1 MTGADI
7 KTLYS
12 ERYSK
17 QDIRHLYA
25 VEFVVRAFLG
35 TYPNLK
41 LDRARYAGGNILDL
55 GFGDGRNIPLLH
67 NLGFEIYGVEIHEEI
82 SRTMQDNLNRLGIRA
97 DLRVGSNAKI
107 PFESDF
113 FHYMLACHSCYY
125 VEEETTFKDNLQEIH
140 RVMKRDGLF
149 VCSLP
154 MHDTYVLDGA
164 ETTGRGHWRIKRDPY
179 GLRAG
184 AIFRAFENEAEIAE
198 EFGHLF
204 TELKIGFCDDYF
216 WGIRQ
221 KVWIV
226 VCEKR

>member
-1 MTGADI
+1 MTNI

-17 QDIRHLYA
+17 QGVEHIYP

-41 LDRARYAGGNILDL
+41 LDRSGYEGNNVLDL
-55 GFGDGRNIPLLH
+55 GFGDGRNMPLLH
-67 NLGFEIYGVEIHEEI
+67 NLGFNIYGVEIHEEI
-82 SRTMQDNLNRLGIRA
+82 VKVARDRIEPLGINT
-97 DLRVGSNAKI
+97 DLRVGSNVRI
-107 PFESDF
+107 PFEKDF
-113 FHYMLACHSCYY
+113 FQYALACHSCYY
-125 VEEETTFKDNLQEIH
+125 VEEGTTFKDNLHEIH

-154 MHDTYVLDGA
+154 MHDTYLLEGA
-164 ETTGRGHWRIKRDPY
+164 ETAGKGHWRIKHDPY
-179 GLRAG
+179 GLRVG
-184 AIFRAFENEAEIAE
+184 TIFRAFESEAEIVEELEPLFAE
-198 EFGHLF
+198 V
-204 TELKIGFCDDYF
+204 KIGFCDDYY

-226 VCEKR
+226 VCRKR